1 MTQNAP
7 AAPNAAPA
15 GSQAPAPAP
24 ASSAAPAAPAAS
36 TQSVYGKKGVYL
48 ADLPV
53 IGAPQ
58 QPPQPDGKPAP
69 AVEPPAVEPAAP
81 ENGDAVTDPENP
93 APDAAAAGAELVA
106 VNGRKFTDP
115 KELLASYNASTTEAQ
130 RLYAAERTA
139 ASEAAA
145 YREQMEAANAALME
159 LHGQVGAGAFPGLKL
174 ADGTVM
180 TEVTAQTDE
189 ETRINFYGE
198 KRDWMRKQE
207 DLKKS
212 LASAKDKA
220 AAYAT
225 QVREQMAEVDKRM
238 TAEVAKFPD
247 YVALK
252 DIRED
257 VLKSSPFLANKPE
270 TPYITYLIAMG
281 VRAMTERQAVAEA
294 EAESKRQAAATA
306 AGAAASS
313 QGAGLPPA
321 GARGSKPKNDGLDTL
336 VKSYKGKTAY
346 R

>member
-1 MTQNAP
+1 MTKNAP

-24 ASSAAPAAPAAS
+24 ASPAAPAAPAAS

-69 AVEPPAVEPAAP
+69 AAEPPAAEPAAP
-81 ENGDAVTDPENP
+81 ADGAAPDPENP
-93 APDAAAAGAELVA
+93 DPAAAAPGAELVA
-106 VNGRKFTDP
+106 VNGRKFKDP
-115 KELLASYNASTTEAQ
+115 TELLASYNASTTEAQ

-145 YREQMEAANAALME
+145 YREQMEAANAALLE

-174 ADGTVM
+174 PDGTVM

-212 LASAKDKA
+212 LAAAKDKA

-257 VLKSSPFLANKPE
+257 ILKSSPFLANKPE

-281 VRAMTERQAVAEA
+281 VRAMTERQAVAKA
-294 EAESKRQAAATA
+294 EAESRRQAAATA

-321 GARGSKPKNDGLDTL
+321 GARGSKPKNDGLDSL
-336 VKSYKGKTAY
+336 VTSYRGKTAY